1 MDSHVWEGGNDLL
14 LWGKLWR
21 LLKLKVTNGTGQSE
35 VAVDTPKVDKSTGSS
50 DASLLTWREVS
61 TCPRI
66 NV

>member
-14 LWGKLWR
+14 LWGKLRR
-21 LLKLKVTNGTGQSE
+21 LLELKVTNGTGQGK

-50 DASLLTWREVS
+50 DASLLACREVS